1 MRRLHQAFVTLSRG
15 EVIAQLRGSGVL
27 RDKQPE
33 KTKLT
38 LEGNVRKMASYIC
51 DRIDRLHAAGFAV
64 LCVFDPENPAA
75 DDKPVLRKRK
85 AHRKDCLDKL
95 NRAVQMDQL
104 HGIPLA
110 TLQGCVSV
118 RMLLQ
123 SKVITAV
130 QASRG
135 VGVCYAVR
143 EADLAIAALV
153 RTGKVHAVVTNDS
166 DLVLHLAQCP
176 THPVYMID
184 TRAPRPGVSDTS
196 SGANRNC
203 VQVTEPWKIPE
214 ALGVTP
220 QAVCMSCCVRV
231 FACACVFTE
240 TVVWLVTVQFASICA
255 NGTDYSDRIPQLH
268 GVGWSTLLNNIP
280 ATGSAVPSSSVTPG
294 TKRGQAQ
301 TAAAASMSV
310 SQSPSLTAAC
320 DATVSM
326 LASCSSS
333 SSLSSTGL
341 PGDLVRALST
351 FTQEHTVEDSTVAF
365 EFDKQLKSAF
375 AGLEHAKAA
384 GGPIAA
390 SGPLDS
396 ISQALGFFAQMPV
409 RVLTRFLGW
418 MTFFKANKVRRF

>member
-75 DDKPVLRKRK
+75 DDKPVLRKRQ

-123 SKVITAV
+123 FKVIEAV

-135 VGVCYAVR
+135 IGVCYAVR

-166 DLVLHLAQCP
+166 DLVLHMAQCP
-176 THPVYMID
+176 TSRVFIID

-231 FACACVFTE
+231 FACACVC
-240 TVVWLVTVQFASICA
+240 SP
-255 NGTDYSDRIPQLH
+255 R
-268 GVGWSTLLNNIP
+268 LLF
-280 ATGSAVPSSSVTPG
+280 G
-294 TKRGQAQ
+294 
-301 TAAAASMSV
+301 
-310 SQSPSLTAAC
+310 L
-320 DATVSM
+320 
-326 LASCSSS
+326 LLCSSPAFVQMGLTTVIE
-333 SSLSSTGL
+333 SLSYTV
-341 PGDLVRALST
+341 LVGPPCWTT
-351 FTQEHTVEDSTVAF
+351 FLRLV
-365 EFDKQLKSAF
+365 LCR
-375 AGLEHAKAA
+375 
-384 GGPIAA
+384 
-390 SGPLDS
+390 
-396 ISQALGFFAQMPV
+396 V
-409 RVLTRFLGW
+409 RL
-418 MTFFKANKVRRF
+418 

>member
-1 MRRLHQAFVTLSRG
+1 VRRLHQAFVTLSRG

-123 SKVITAV
+123 SKVITAI

-166 DLVLHLAQCP
+166 DLVLHMAQCP
-176 THPVYMID
+176 TSRVFIID

-220 QAVCMSCCVRV
+220 QAVCMPYCVRV

-240 TVVWLVTVQFASICA
+240 TVVRLVTVQFASICA

-268 GVGWSTLLNNIP
+268 GVGWSTLLSNIP
-280 ATGSAVPSSSVTPG
+280 ASAVPSSSVTPG

-320 DATVSM
+320 NATVTM

-333 SSLSSTGL
+333 SSLSATGL

-365 EFDKQLKSAF
+365 ELDKQLQSAF
-375 AGLEHAKAA
+375 AGLKAA
-384 GGPIAA
+384 AA
-390 SGPLDS
+390 AAPAGGPLDS
-396 ISQALGFFAQMPV
+396 ISQALGFFVQMPA

>member
-1 MRRLHQAFVTLSRG
+1 MWCVRRLHQAFVTLSRG

-27 RDKQPE
+27 GDKQPE

-64 LCVFDPENPAA
+64 LCVFDPENPAE

-118 RMLLQ
+118 RLLLQ

-166 DLVLHLAQCP
+166 DLVLHMAQCP
-176 THPVYMID
+176 TLPVFMID

-220 QAVCMSCCVRV
+220 QAVCMPS
-231 FACACVFTE
+231 ACVCVCVCTL
-240 TVVWLVTVQFASICA
+240 TAVWLV
-255 NGTDYSDRIPQLH
+255 L
-268 GVGWSTLLNNIP
+268 
-280 ATGSAVPSSSVTPG
+280 
-294 TKRGQAQ
+294 
-301 TAAAASMSV
+301 
-310 SQSPSLTAAC
+310 
-320 DATVSM
+320 
-326 LASCSSS
+326 CSSPAFVQM
-333 SSLSSTGL
+333 GL
-341 PGDLVRALST
+341 TTVIEFVSYTVLV
-351 FTQEHTVEDSTVAF
+351 
-365 EFDKQLKSAF
+365 
-375 AGLEHAKAA
+375 
-384 GGPIAA
+384 GP
-390 SGPLDS
+390 P
-396 ISQALGFFAQMPV
+396 F
-409 RVLTRFLGW
+409 
-418 MTFFKANKVRRF
+418 